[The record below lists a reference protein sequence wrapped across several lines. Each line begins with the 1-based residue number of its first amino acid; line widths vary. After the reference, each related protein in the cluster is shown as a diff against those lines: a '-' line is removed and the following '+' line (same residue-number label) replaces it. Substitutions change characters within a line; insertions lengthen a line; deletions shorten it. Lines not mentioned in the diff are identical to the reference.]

1 MQRVQ
6 AYSRFRENMEERL
19 VKQANGKLCLFSF
32 LCPKEFSKSNL
43 TEQDYIDLRVQ
54 DAIRKAKEDIERATT
69 FHKIKVD
76 FHPEDD
82 KDIEGI
88 EALLKETGDEG
99 LTTAERERYK
109 GFVESAKAFREMYE
123 GYFH

>member
-1 MQRVQ
+1 
-6 AYSRFRENMEERL
+6 MEKRL

-32 LCPKEFSKSNL
+32 LCPKAFSKSNL

-54 DAIRKAKEDIERATT
+54 DAIREAKKDIESATT
-69 FHKIKVD
+69 FHQIKVD
-76 FHPEDD
+76 FNPDD
-82 KDIEGI
+82 DRDIEGL
-88 EALLKETGDEG
+88 EALLKETGDEC
-99 LTTAERERYK
+99 LTAAELARYK